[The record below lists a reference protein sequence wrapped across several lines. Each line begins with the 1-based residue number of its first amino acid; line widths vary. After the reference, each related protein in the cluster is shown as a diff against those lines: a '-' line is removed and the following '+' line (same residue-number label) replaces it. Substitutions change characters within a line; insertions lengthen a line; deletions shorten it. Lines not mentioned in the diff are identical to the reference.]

1 MVKQK
6 NKEEKSE
13 VIIYENNNE
22 KNVGNEKS
30 GGLKMS

>member
-13 VIIYENNNE
+13 VFINENNNE

-30 GGLKMS
+30 ADLKMS